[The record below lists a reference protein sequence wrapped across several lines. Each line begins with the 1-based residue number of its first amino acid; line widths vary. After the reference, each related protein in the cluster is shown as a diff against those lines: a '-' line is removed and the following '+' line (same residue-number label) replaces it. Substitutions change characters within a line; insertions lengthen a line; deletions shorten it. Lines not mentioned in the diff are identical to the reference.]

1 MVMKKIPKEKL
12 LWMYKTMVK
21 IRKFEEETG
30 ELFFGGEIPG
40 FVHLYIGQE
49 AIATGCMAA
58 LEPGDYITS
67 NHRGHGHLIAKG
79 GDVKRMIAEIMGKAT
94 GYCKGKGGSM
104 HIANFSLGILGAFG
118 IVGGGVGI
126 GVGAALSSK
135 LKGEGRISVVFGG
148 DGAFVQGIFH
158 EGMNLAAV
166 WNLPVIFLIEDNG
179 YSEGTVSWPKPG
191 DPRKTRNIKNLR
203 DIGRAYGIPGVT
215 IDGNDPIAVYDAVKE
230 AAHRARSE
238 GPPSIVHCLTCRQR
252 GHYVGDPQSYRSAK
266 DIDDCAKRDPIPRFR
281 KRLVENGVTK
291 EEELTKI
298 DEKIKDEIEEAIT
311 FARESPDPDPKE
323 AYVDVSDGVEV

>member
-1 MVMKKIPKEKL
+1 MKKNSKEKF
-12 LWMYKTMVK
+12 LWMYRTMVR

-30 ELFFGGEIPG
+30 ELFFGGELPG
-40 FVHLYIGQE
+40 FAHLYIGQE

-79 GDVKRMIAEIMGKAT
+79 GDVKKMLAEIMGKAT

-104 HIANFSLGILGAFG
+104 HIADFSLGILGTFG

-126 GVGAALSSK
+126 GVGAALASK
-135 LKGEGRISVVFGG
+135 LKGEGRISVIFGG

-179 YSEGTVSWPKPG
+179 FSEGTVSWPKPG
-191 DPRKTRNIKNLR
+191 DPRKTRNIKNLG
-203 DIGRAYGIPGVT
+203 DIGRAYGIGGVT
-215 IDGNDPIAVYDAVKE
+215 VNGNDPIAVYEAVGE

-238 GPPSIVHCLTCRQR
+238 GIPSIVHCLTCRQK
-252 GHYVGDPQSYRSAK
+252 GHYVGDPQLYRSEE

-281 KRLVENGVTK
+281 KKLVENGIAK
-291 EEELTKI
+291 EQELTKI
-298 DEKIKDEIEEAIT
+298 DEEITKEIEEAVK
-311 FARESPDPDPKE
+311 FARESPDQDPKE
-323 AYVDVSDGVEV
+323 AYTDMSDGVEV

>member
-1 MVMKKIPKEKL
+1 
-12 LWMYKTMVK
+12 
-21 IRKFEEETG
+21 
-30 ELFFGGEIPG
+30 
-40 FVHLYIGQE
+40 
-49 AIATGCMAA
+49 MAA
-58 LEPGDYITS
+58 LEPRDYITS

-126 GVGAALSSK
+126 GVGAALASK
-135 LKGEGRISVVFGG
+135 LKGEGRTSVVFGG

-203 DIGRAYGIPGVT
+203 DIGRAYGITGVT
-215 IDGNDPIAVYDAVKE
+215 IDGNDPIAVYEAVKE

-238 GPPSIVHCLTCRQR
+238 GTPSIVHCLTCRQR
-252 GHYVGDPQSYRSAK
+252 GHYVGDPQSYRSAE

-281 KRLVENGVTK
+281 KKLVENGVTK

-298 DEKIKDEIEEAIT
+298 DEEITSEIEEAIR
-311 FARESPDPDPKE
+311 FARESPDPDPE
-323 AYVDVSDGVEV
+323 DAYIDVSDGVEV

>member
-1 MVMKKIPKEKL
+1 
-12 LWMYKTMVK
+12 MVK

-30 ELFFGGEIPG
+30 ELFFGGELPG
-40 FVHLYIGQE
+40 FAHLYIGQE
-49 AIATGCMAA
+49 AVATGCMAA

-79 GDVKRMIAEIMGKAT
+79 GEVKKMLAEIMGKAS

-104 HIANFSLGILGAFG
+104 HIASFSLGILGAFG

-126 GVGAALSSK
+126 GVGAALASK
-135 LKGEGRISVVFGG
+135 LKGEGRISVIFGG

-179 YSEGTVSWPKPG
+179 FSEGTVSWPKPG
-191 DPRKTRNIKNLR
+191 DPRKTRNIENLG
-203 DIGRAYGIPGVT
+203 DIGHAYGIPGVT
-215 IDGNDPIAVYDAVKE
+215 IDGNDPIAVYEAVRE
-230 AAHRARSE
+230 AARRARAE
-238 GPPSIVHCLTCRQR
+238 GIPSIVHCLTCRLR
-252 GHYVGDPQSYRSAK
+252 GHYVGDPQLYRSAE

-281 KRLVENGVTK
+281 KRLVEDGVAK
-291 EEELTKI
+291 EQELTRI
-298 DEKIKDEIEEAIT
+298 DEEITIEIEEAVR
-311 FARESPDPDPKE
+311 FARESPDPDLKE
-323 AYVDVSDGVEV
+323 AYSDVSDGVEV

>member
-12 LWMYKTMVK
+12 LWMYKTMVT

-58 LEPGDYITS
+58 LEPRDYITS

-79 GDVKRMIAEIMGKAT
+79 GDAKRMIAEIMGKAT

-126 GVGAALSSK
+126 GVGAALASK

-203 DIGRAYGIPGVT
+203 DIGRAYGITGVT
-215 IDGNDPIAVYDAVKE
+215 IDGNDPIAVYEAVKE

-238 GPPSIVHCLTCRQR
+238 GTPSIVHCLTCRQR
-252 GHYVGDPQSYRSAK
+252 GHYVGDPQSYRSAE

-281 KRLVENGVTK
+281 KKLVENGVTK

-298 DEKIKDEIEEAIT
+298 DEEITSEIEEAIR
-311 FARESPDPDPKE
+311 FARESPDPDPKD
-323 AYVDVSDGVEV
+323 AYIDVSDGVEV